1 MVIEPFL
8 LAPLMTPV
16 DELTLAK
23 PAEDVLPIFASLLVI
38 DEPQKIVVDAGLASW
53 AREVLVGALAWLLR
67 IHRRG
72 PAVEVEAIQ
81 AITRVVRIEE
91 SKRRGYET
99 DPGHDLRLG
108 RANPFGATG
117 SALALAVASGKR
129 EASDGEQQE
138 SRDSVT
144 HGQTLVQP
152 IAGTALL
159 LLGTGVIAT
168 KPLKK
173 ASRSS

>member
-1 MVIEPFL
+1 MYFPSSRV
-8 LAPLMTPV
+8 
-16 DELTLAK
+16 
-23 PAEDVLPIFASLLVI
+23 
-38 DEPQKIVVDAGLASW
+38 GLASW

-138 SRDSVT
+138 SLDSVT
-144 HGQTLVQP
+144 HGRALVQP
-152 IAGTALL
+152 VAGTAAIAWDRGDRDETAEESLEVVL
-159 LLGTGVIAT
+159 RVLESRLAVLLGGWEREALQEVG
-168 KPLKK
+168 
-173 ASRSS
+173 